1 MSKNIR
7 PPGKC
12 RMCKKDLSGMER
24 ADVYHRESGFVELCS
39 KTCVDAWE
47 DFEAKSE
54 AVEQQMC
61 DHPTMWEDE

>member
-1 MSKNIR
+1 
-7 PPGKC
+7 
-12 RMCKKDLSGMER
+12 MCKKDLSGMER